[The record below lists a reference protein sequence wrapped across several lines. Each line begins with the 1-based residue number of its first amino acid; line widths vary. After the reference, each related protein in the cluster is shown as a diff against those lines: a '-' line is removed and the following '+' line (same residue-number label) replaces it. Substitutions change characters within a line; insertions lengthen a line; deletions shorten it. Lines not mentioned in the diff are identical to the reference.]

1 MTHLAHTHRG
11 LRGDASGALSCICQ
25 IHISHILF
33 FIFNFPFER
42 AQKLARIVQIAASSQ
57 FVEKTENI
65 ESLSAANRIFSDI
78 LRHTYAQRVFYFQF
92 LFGECECLAF
102 EN

>member
-1 MTHLAHTHRG
+1 MPVVRYLVSARYTFPIFYF
-11 LRGDASGALSCICQ
+11 SSS
-25 IHISHILF
+25 IS
-33 FIFNFPFER
+33 PFER